1 MRREHVMTKCGLA
14 ETQTSCES
22 PFSGVCG
29 ELGLVCLLCCCLVYS
44 VVVFILFHLF
54 IFFLRNSLL
63 YPAATVAICALFCPF
78 TAASNWTSASLN
90 KQVAELFQDDY
101 LSYESL
107 IFFNLSLLTD
117 ARAKYGNVLH
127 CDSLKSNAIQMKMKC
142 GVV

>member
-29 ELGLVCLLCCCLVYS
+29 ELGLVCLLCCCLY
-44 VVVFILFHLF
+44 FISF
-54 IFFLRNSLL
+54 IYFFLRNSLL